1 MNRRPAVVLWLLCAG
16 MGCAQTAEPAA
27 DEPVQLEK
35 LTVRGET
42 VPGLLDIMPGQLQWR
57 VPFNMASTV
66 ESVPGLAM
74 HHMGAAAAEP
84 LLRGLGSDRIVTTL
98 DGLPLPNASPTRTAS
113 PFALITAGLPA
124 ALEVSKSLP
133 SVTLG
138 SPANAGYIGLT
149 LAPQNKSNRTNTT
162 YLGTAW
168 DFNRDGGDILAG
180 ETASQGAWNIRAVLA
195 AHSLGDYSAGD
206 GTVVPARDRNVG
218 AAFHLDRQPD
228 PEHRLQLGV
237 LFSRQEVAVNS
248 ALPLDTRDTNTSAFT
263 ASYGWAVSGQ
273 TWIDTRL
280 GLGMSRPHLD
290 NTGRPAPALIT
301 ADGRTLSLAAG
312 VSVRHQMEVGEL
324 VVGLDTTQ
332 EERRLARNRPGAVD
346 LLWPDLLQNDAG
358 AFAEYTRALT
368 ADWKLRLGARLDA
381 AYSETRAADGLAFNR
396 SIRDLYVAYN
406 GPDAVQTNRNETVG
420 AANALLTGR
429 LAPAVTTTLGAGFS
443 RQPPGASE
451 RYRAFSDAL
460 GGGYEIGNPTAK
472 AEDKYEVDWG
482 LHWQQPKFT
491 VNADLF
497 ASYLPDYLHRTRV
510 GTTTP
515 PPPPP
520 AGAIVYGYRSTEA
533 TFLGGELEV
542 LWQPV
547 TDTWWR
553 LAAAGVAGTDRKA
566 HRRLPEIPPGSL
578 TLAAGR
584 MWPDLRLKPWV
595 ELGVRAAAAQ
605 HNPAP
610 DDMPV
615 FADTSAFTL
624 GNVRG
629 GLTWRGLR
637 IALSVENVFDRL
649 YYDYLSPPAAAMPP
663 SGSLL
668 PGARIPGPGRT
679 FTLTVS
685 CGLP

>member
-1 MNRRPAVVLWLLCAG
+1 M
-16 MGCAQTAEPAA
+16 
-27 DEPVQLEK
+27 
-35 LTVRGET
+35 TVWGES
-42 VPGLLDIMPGQLQWR
+42 VPGWLDATPGQFEWK
-57 VPFNMASTV
+57 VPPSLASTV
-66 ESVPGLAM
+66 ETIPGLAM

-138 SPANAGYIGLT
+138 PPANAGYIDLS
-149 LAPQNKSNRTNTT
+149 LAPADKTNRTDKT
-162 YLGTAW
+162 YAGTAW
-168 DFNRDGGDILAG
+168 NFDRGGGDILAG
-180 ETASQGAWNIRAVLA
+180 ETAAQGAWSVRAALA

-237 LFSRQEVAVNS
+237 LFSRQELAVNS

-263 ASYGWAVSGQ
+263 AGYGWAVSGR

-280 GLGMSRPHLD
+280 GLGIGRPHLD
-290 NTGRPAPALIT
+290 NAGRPVPALIT
-301 ADGRTLSLAAG
+301 ADGRTLSLVAG
-312 VSVRHQMEVGEL
+312 VSVRHQTEAGEL
-324 VVGLDTTQ
+324 VVGLDDTQ
-332 EERRLARNRPGAVD
+332 EERRLERKRPGAVD
-346 LLWPDLLQNDAG
+346 LLWPDLRQNDAG
-358 AFAEYTRALT
+358 GFAEFTRALT

-381 AYSETRAADGLAFNR
+381 AHSEARAADGLAFNR
-396 SIRDLYVAYN
+396 SIRDLYAAYN

-429 LAPAVTTTLGAGFS
+429 LASTVTTTLGAGFS

-460 GGGYEIGNPTAK
+460 GGGYEIGNPAAK
-472 AEDKYEVDWG
+472 AEDKYEADWG
-482 LHWQQPKFT
+482 LRWQQPKFA
-491 VNADLF
+491 VNVDLF

-515 PPPPP
+515 PSPPP

-553 LAAAGVAGTDRKA
+553 LAVAGVEGTDRKA
-566 HRRLPEIPPGSL
+566 HRHLPEIPPVTL

-584 MWPDLRLKPWV
+584 MWSGARLKPWV
-595 ELGVRAAAAQ
+595 ELGVRAATAQ
-605 HNPAP
+605 HNPTP

-615 FADTSAFTL
+615 FADTPAFTL

-637 IALSVENVFDRL
+637 VALSVENVFDRL
-649 YYDYLSPPAAAMPP
+649 YYDYLSPPAAATPP
-663 SGSLL
+663 SGSLR
-668 PGARIPGPGRT
+668 PGARISGPGRT

>member
-66 ESVPGLAM
+66 EAVPGLAM

-218 AAFHLDRQPD
+218 AAFHLDRQAD

-460 GGGYEIGNPTAK
+460 GGGYEIGNPAAK

-578 TLAAGR
+578 TLATGR
-584 MWPDLRLKPWV
+584 MWPGLRLKPWV